1 MAACSRQFTGIAGG
15 VGSPWWMV
23 ATILYV
29 GTTVGK
35 LEHASKAEVSSI
47 KVPLVAEKND
57 NNNTWRPE
65 EGQFY

>member
-1 MAACSRQFTGIAGG
+1 
-15 VGSPWWMV
+15 MV

-35 LEHASKAEVSSI
+35 LEHASMAEVSSI